1 MNDIQRN
8 TLEKILLSENI
19 EEYTEQI
26 VDIIPEVQYMIGF
39 DHKHPHHHLDVW
51 NHTLEALRN
60 IEDTDMEVR
69 IGVLLHDIGKPF
81 SYQVHGENRH
91 FKGHPEVSAQ
101 MAEVILKRL
110 SYDDKFVNDVCYL
123 VRTHDTIINPDKLD
137 NSYDMITKRLEIQY
151 ADAKAHAPSKI
162 KKRLDFLDDIS
173 NKLLD
178 YSKTEEE
185 K

>member
-1 MNDIQRN
+1 MNDTQKN
-8 TLEKILLSENI
+8 TLEKILLSKNI

-26 VDIIPEVQYMIGF
+26 VEIIPEVQNMIGF

-51 NHTLEALRN
+51 SHTLEALRN

-69 IGVLLHDIGKPF
+69 IGALLHDIGKPF
-81 SYQVHGENRH
+81 SYQVRGETRH

-110 SYDDKFVNDVCYL
+110 NYDEKFVNDVCYL
-123 VRTHDTIINPDKLD
+123 VRTHDTIINPDQLD
-137 NSYDMITKRLEIQY
+137 NSYDMITKRLKIQY
-151 ADAKAHAPSKI
+151 ADAKAHAPSKVQ
-162 KKRLDFLDDIS
+162 KRLDFLDDIS
-173 NKLLD
+173 NKLID
-178 YSKTEEE
+178 YSKNEEE